1 MGTEVLNVCVQSFKP
16 NCNQGE
22 VVDWGWRKLPY
33 MNAPSPPKDDMCLS
47 LRMTRGTSTVVKAGG
62 DWWYLGSD
70 GKVRLPYEIAE
81 EIAAGPEYIE
91 PTDEDAKS
99 RPEVEVAT
107 SGLKWQKAMLL
118 AVVEAENDKKSFAV
132 IRADRWVEAWPYCR
146 IPNPKYRG

>member
-1 MGTEVLNVCVQSFKP
+1 
-16 NCNQGE
+16 
-22 VVDWGWRKLPY
+22 
-33 MNAPSPPKDDMCLS
+33 
-47 LRMTRGTSTVVKAGG
+47 MTRGTSTVVKAGG